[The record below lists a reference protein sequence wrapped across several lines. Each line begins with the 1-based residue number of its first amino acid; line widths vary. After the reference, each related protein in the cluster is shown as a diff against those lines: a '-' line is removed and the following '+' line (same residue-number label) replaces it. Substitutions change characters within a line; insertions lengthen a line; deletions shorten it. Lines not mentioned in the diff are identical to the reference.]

1 MNAMATT
8 DRDVLGNGREAAFR
22 YAPDAAASLDRL
34 EATVWKVVDPD
45 LFDLAARVAADVHGY
60 PPLARPA
67 QLGAS
72 PWHGRPVSRWRTF
85 DELSD
90 AQRVALAFAEQF
102 STDVSSVSDEQRDA
116 LTSALGDAAL
126 TFAHAMYVADVVPR
140 ARLALDRLFGTSD
153 QLVPDVG
160 NDDAP
165 DLWDAI
171 QHNIR
176 VVPGLRELDPITSEL
191 IRLRLARHHNCR
203 ICKSLR
209 SYSAFAAGADEST
222 FDAVDFYET
231 SDLSPAIKAALALT
245 DAMVW
250 TPTRI
255 TDEVVDGLRA
265 HFTPAQQVELVL
277 DIARNATNKFAV
289 SMAVDDPHVSEGF
302 EVYEVALDGSTT
314 YGLERP

>member
-22 YAPDAAASLDRL
+22 YAPEAAASLDRL
-34 EATVWKVVDPD
+34 EETVWKVVDPD

-72 PWHGRPVSRWRTF
+72 PWQDRPASRWRTF

-102 STDVSSVSDEQRDA
+102 STDVSSVSDDQRAA
-116 LTSALGDAAL
+116 LTDALGDAAL

-140 ARLALDRLFGTSD
+140 ARLALDRLFGASE
-153 QLVPDVG
+153 QLVPEVSG
-160 NDDAP
+160 DDTP

-222 FDAVDFYET
+222 FDAVDSYET
-231 SDLSPAIKAALALT
+231 SDLSDAIKAALALT
-245 DAMVW
+245 DAMAW

-255 TDEVVDGLRA
+255 ADDVVDGLRA

-289 SMAVDDPHVSEGF
+289 SMGVDDPHVTEGF
-302 EVYEVALDGSTT
+302 EVYEVAVDGSTT

>member
-1 MNAMATT
+1 MNAMTTT
-8 DRDVLGNGREAAFR
+8 DRDVLGNGRDTAFR
-22 YAPDAAASLDRL
+22 YAPDAAAALDRL
-34 EATVWKVVDPD
+34 EATVWQVVAPD
-45 LFDLAARVAADVHGY
+45 LFDLAARVAASVHGY
-60 PPLARPA
+60 PPLTRPA
-67 QLGAS
+67 HLGAS
-72 PWHGRPVSRWRTF
+72 PWHDRPVVQWRTF
-85 DELSD
+85 DELSE

-102 STDVSSVSDEQRDA
+102 STDVSSISDDQRAA

-126 TFAHAMYVADVVPR
+126 TFAHALYVADVVPR
-140 ARLALDRLFGTSD
+140 ARLALDRLFGASD
-153 QLVPDVG
+153 QPVPEAIDEHE
-160 NDDAP
+160 P

-176 VVPGLRELDPITSEL
+176 VVPGLRQLDPVTSEL

-222 FDAVDFYET
+222 FAAVDDYES
-231 SDLSPAIKAALALT
+231 SDLSDAIKAALALT

-255 TDEVVDGLRA
+255 SDELVGELRA
-265 HFTPAQQVELVL
+265 HFSAAQQVELVL

-289 SMAVDDPHVSEGF
+289 SMGVDDPHVTEGF
-302 EVYEVALDGSTT
+302 EVYDVAVDGSTT

>member
-8 DRDVLGNGREAAFR
+8 DRDLPRNGRDAAFR
-22 YAPDAAASLDRL
+22 YAPDAAAALDRL
-34 EATVWKVVDPD
+34 EATVWKVVDID
-45 LFDLAARVAADVHGY
+45 LFDLASRIAADVHGY
-60 PPLARPA
+60 RPLTRPPH
-67 QLGAS
+67 LGPS
-72 PWHGRPVSRWRTF
+72 PWRDRVVASWRAF
-85 DELSD
+85 DELND
-90 AQRVALAFAEQF
+90 ASRAALAFAEQF
-102 STDVSSVSDEQRDA
+102 STDVSAITDEQRAA
-116 LTSALGDAAL
+116 LTAALGDGAL

-140 ARLALDRLFGTSD
+140 ARLALDLLFGMGE
-153 QLVPDVG
+153 QLVPDA
-160 NDDAP
+160 DDGYAP
-165 DLWDAI
+165 DLWDAL

-231 SDLSPAIKAALALT
+231 SDLSDAVKAALALT

-255 TDEVVDGLRA
+255 SEALIYDLRA
-265 HFTPAQQVELVL
+265 HFTEAQQVELVL
-277 DIARNATNKFAV
+277 DIARNASNKFAV
-289 SMAVDDPHVSEGF
+289 SMGVDDPHVTEGF
-302 EVYEVALDGSTT
+302 EVYDVAVDGSTT

>member
-8 DRDVLGNGREAAFR
+8 ERDVLGNGRETALR
-22 YAPDAAASLDRL
+22 HAPDAAGSLDRL
-34 EATVWKVVDPD
+34 EATAWQAVDAD
-45 LFDLAARVAADVHGY
+45 LFDLASRVAAAVHGY
-60 PPLARPA
+60 PPLTRPVH
-67 QLGAS
+67 LDAS
-72 PWHGRPVSRWRTF
+72 PWEGRPVTRWRTF
-85 DELSD
+85 DDLTD
-90 AQRVALAFAEQF
+90 TQRVVLSFAEQF
-102 STDVSSVSDEQRDA
+102 STDVSTISDDQRAA
-116 LTSALGDAAL
+116 LTGALGEGAL
-126 TFAHAMYVADVVPR
+126 TFAHALYVADVVPR
-140 ARLALDRLFGTSD
+140 ARLALDRLFGDSD
-153 QLVPDVG
+153 PHTPQP
-160 NDDAP
+160 DDAP
-165 DLWDAI
+165 SADLWEAI

-191 IRLRLARHHNCR
+191 IRLRLARAHNCR

-209 SYSAFAAGADEST
+209 SYSAFAAGADDTT
-222 FDAVDFYET
+222 FDAVDRYEH

-255 TDEVVDGLRA
+255 SDNLVAELRA

-289 SMAVDDPHVSEGF
+289 SMAVDDPHVTDGY
-302 EVYEVALDGSTT
+302 EVYDVAVDGSTT